1 MWWGNLN
8 VSCDEYLNAKCSA
21 VLLVAADAAALPLQ
35 CLQKMTAE
43 ITRRGRLWPVQ
54 AQLFILCVLA
64 VPYNWHAVLTG
75 AQVVRVQDG
84 QKKGENEK
92 LISAALSTTRGVS
105 EVVTC
110 HSCRPCLASAF
121 LAICSQCG
129 KKISWQLTQTL
140 RTFSTNIYKIQIK
153 ISRSIFNSNSK

>member
-64 VPYNWHAVLTG
+64 VPYNRHAVLTG
-75 AQVVRVQDG
+75 AQVVRAHEG
-84 QKKGENEK
+84 QRKGRIKICGTKYNTRC
-92 LISAALSTTRGVS
+92 LGGGHLSQLSTVSGVCIPRNMQPMW
-105 EVVTC
+105 EKD
-110 HSCRPCLASAF
+110 F
-121 LAICSQCG
+121 LTTDPNTPN
-129 KKISWQLTQTL
+129 LL
-140 RTFSTNIYKIQIK
+140 N
-153 ISRSIFNSNSK
+153 NHL